1 MSRHSEYLHKLDSL
15 PGILDFRFSSGLSMY
30 VCIRYELMF
39 LLLHENNGGQEGLKK
54 RKPNLSRWKIIQYLV
69 FCFLNKPST
78 RHVDIIGVANCE
90 NDSKVPNKVIDFIH
104 HLKGYSVNMWLYS
117 PRLIKFGRNLGF
129 FSFDFFFY
137 ESLLASK
144 LLRKKVTESKQ
155 KEIYR
160 FIHLIKQQL
169 PANIHIDVFKQ
180 LEKNLKLIELIS
192 SRYQKKLTEHIRKI
206 NPGLILVSEGN
217 NGGWQHAALFKS
229 CKELGIK
236 SAEMQHGTFGAGM
249 RYGSNLID
257 DSYFNMH
264 KSDYILTFGPYHNTQ
279 TNLKS
284 IKIPVGHYIA
294 DLSKD
299 VGNQTISDKKAFKTI
314 LYLCEGINYRPAENG
329 LVKTLFNALKPLEK
343 NIKLI
348 LRIHPSEKTPERFSM
363 LLNLANVE
371 LSEQKEESIA
381 NVIKRSDIVVGY
393 MSTALFEAKHFEKP
407 VLYYKDKVS
416 ELHIPPEIGNGF
428 CNQNDLS
435 IYLNQ
440 LLVCNSKTRPQ
451 KNDFWK
457 DGNIIDNFQLF
468 LKEIFILQNNDFTA

>member
-1 MSRHSEYLHKLDSL
+1 LSRHSEYLHKLDSL

-54 RKPNLSRWKIIQYLV
+54 RKPSLSRWKIIQYLI

-104 HLKGYSVNMWLYS
+104 YLQRYNVSMWLYS

-155 KEIYR
+155 KEIFR
-160 FIHLIKQQL
+160 FINLIKQQL
-169 PANIHIDVFKQ
+169 PPNIHIDVFNQ
-180 LEKNLKLIELIS
+180 LEKNLNMIELIS
-192 SRYQKKLTEHIRKI
+192 SRYQKKLTEHLRKI

-249 RYGSNLID
+249 RYAESLIED
-257 DSYFNMH
+257 PYFIQH
-264 KSDYILTFGPYHNTQ
+264 KSDNILTFGPYHNTQ

-284 IKIPVGHYIA
+284 IKIPVGHYN
-294 DLSKD
+294 LEY
-299 VGNQTISDKKAFKTI
+299 NRLYNPLKKTSSEKLNI
-314 LYLCEGINYRPAENG
+314 LFLCEGVNYRTANNTITRIVSNAIKKLNIEYS
-329 LVKTLFNALKPLEK
+329 LVVRL
-343 NIKLI
+343 
-348 LRIHPSEKTPERFSM
+348 HPSEHTPARFQELASLENAKTSSLMYDETKK
-363 LLNLANVE
+363 V
-371 LSEQKEESIA
+371 LSECDV
-381 NVIKRSDIVVGY
+381 VIGY
-393 MSTALFEAKHFEKP
+393 MSTALFEAVLFDKY
-407 VLYYKDKVS
+407 VLYYRDNVS
-416 ELHIPPEIGNGF
+416 EMHIPQELGDF
-428 CNQNDLS
+428 FDCETALLEH
-435 IYLNQ
+435 LNRAAIT
-440 LLVCNSKTRPQ
+440 KTYQRNN
-451 KNDFWK
+451 KGWFWQP
-457 DGNIIDNFQLF
+457 GILTDNF
-468 LKEIFILQNNDFTA
+468 LQKMNLN

>member
-1 MSRHSEYLHKLDSL
+1 MSRHSEYLNKLDSL

-69 FCFLNKPST
+69 FCFLNKPSS

-90 NDSKVPNKVIDFIH
+90 IKGKIPNKVIDFIH
-104 HLKGYSVNMWLYS
+104 HLQGYKVNMWLYS

-144 LLRKKVTESKQ
+144 LLRRKVTESKQ
-155 KEIYR
+155 KDIYR

-169 PANIHIDVFKQ
+169 PPNIHIDVFNQ
-180 LEKNLKLIELIS
+180 LEKNLNMIELIS

-249 RYGSNLID
+249 RYAESLVVD
-257 DSYFNMH
+257 PYFMQH
-264 KSDYILTFGPYHNTQ
+264 KSDYILTFGSYHNTQ

-284 IKIPVGHYIA
+284 IKIPVGHYN
-294 DLSKD
+294 LEYNRLYNPLKKTSSKKL
-299 VGNQTISDKKAFKTI
+299 NI
-314 LYLCEGINYRPAENG
+314 LFLCEGVNYRTANNTITRIVSNAIKKLNIEYS
-329 LVKTLFNALKPLEK
+329 LVVRL
-343 NIKLI
+343 
-348 LRIHPSEKTPERFSM
+348 HPSEHTPARFQELASLENAKTSSLMYDETKK
-363 LLNLANVE
+363 V
-371 LSEQKEESIA
+371 LSECDV
-381 NVIKRSDIVVGY
+381 VIGY
-393 MSTALFEAKHFEKP
+393 MSTALFEAVLFDKY
-407 VLYYKDKVS
+407 VLYYRDNVS
-416 ELHIPPEIGNGF
+416 EMHIPQELGDF
-428 CNQNDLS
+428 FDCETALLDH
-435 IYLNQ
+435 LNRAAIT
-440 LLVCNSKTRPQ
+440 KTYQ
-451 KNDFWK
+451 SNNKDWFWQP
-457 DGNIIDNFQLF
+457 GILTDNFIQKMNL
-468 LKEIFILQNNDFTA
+468 N